1 MKKVCFVIMGNIYM
15 APYLSTYAKHIEGP
29 YSVIYWDREGRGED
43 PGANTYFRFA
53 EKLEGGKLKK
63 IMGYFRFRRYAGKVL
78 KNNDFDV
85 VILLQTWCAL
95 ILSGIL
101 RRKYSRRY
109 VIDVRDYT
117 YEKNPMIYH
126 IEKKVIGKS
135 LRTVISSEGYKK
147 FLPPYDY
154 LIAHNMRNLPADRVW
169 KIQHRDTR
177 RDILHIAFIGYV
189 NYQEQHKKLI
199 LALKDDSRFR
209 LSFIGTKAE
218 ELGTF
223 CREHNVENVTL
234 RGTFEADRI
243 LDFYR
248 DVDMVN
254 NLYGNHT
261 PVLDYALSNKL
272 YFAATLQIPILVYP
286 DTYMAE
292 VSDQF
297 GIGCKVSLDESDI
310 GDKLFS
316 YYQNMDWPGFQKG
329 CGLLMEKAESEQ
341 AEFERV
347 MANIL
352 K

>member
-1 MKKVCFVIMGNIYM
+1 
-15 APYLSTYAKHIEGP
+15 
-29 YSVIYWDREGRGED
+29 
-43 PGANTYFRFA
+43 
-53 EKLEGGKLKK
+53 
-63 IMGYFRFRRYAGKVL
+63 
-78 KNNDFDV
+78 
-85 VILLQTWCAL
+85 
-95 ILSGIL
+95 
-101 RRKYSRRY
+101 
-109 VIDVRDYT
+109 
-117 YEKNPMIYH
+117 MIYH

-286 DTYMAE
+286 AYIYGGSLRSNLA
-292 VSDQF
+292 SDVKCHWMSLIL
-297 GIGCKVSLDESDI
+297 GISCFPIIRIWTG
-310 GDKLFS
+310 
-316 YYQNMDWPGFQKG
+316 
-329 CGLLMEKAESEQ
+329 Q
-341 AEFERV
+341 AFKRAV
-347 MANIL
+347 AF
-352 K
+352 